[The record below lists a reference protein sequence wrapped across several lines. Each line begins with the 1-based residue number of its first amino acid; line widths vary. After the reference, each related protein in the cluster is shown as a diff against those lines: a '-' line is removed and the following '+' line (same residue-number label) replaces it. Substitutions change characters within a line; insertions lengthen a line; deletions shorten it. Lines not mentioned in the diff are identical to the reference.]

1 MKVGIMGGTF
11 DPLHMGH
18 MLAAEAARD
27 TYNLDEVWF
36 MPSHIPP
43 HKHEAG
49 VSSEDRLAM
58 VQEAVQEHESFRTLD
73 WEITRGGVSYTIETV
88 RKLQQEYPKL
98 DLYFIIGADMVQYLP
113 KWEGIEELVQ
123 RLTFIG
129 VGRPG
134 TNLDLEALPSDIS
147 DKVILADM
155 PLVDISST
163 MLRKRAAEG
172 KSIRYMVPET
182 VFNYVHRSGLY
193 GVQPRSTD

>member
-1 MKVGIMGGTF
+1 MGGTF
-11 DPLHMGH
+11 DPLHIGH

-27 TYNLDEVWF
+27 SYELDEVWF
-36 MPSHIPP
+36 MPSHMPP

-49 VSSEDRLAM
+49 VSGEDRLAM
-58 VQEAVQEHESFRTLD
+58 VQEAVKGHECYRTLD
-73 WEITRGGVSYTIETV
+73 WEVNRGGVSYTIDTV
-88 RKLQQEYPKL
+88 RMLQERYPDI

-113 KWEGIEELVQ
+113 KWRSIEELAE

-134 TNLDLEALPSDIS
+134 TPLNLDVLPEAIAG
-147 DKVILADM
+147 KVMLADM
-155 PLVDISST
+155 PMVDISST

-172 KSIRYMVPET
+172 KSIRYMVPEA

>member
-11 DPLHMGH
+11 DPLHIGH
-18 MLAAEAARD
+18 MMAAEAARE
-27 TYNLDEVWF
+27 TYGLQEVWF

-49 VSSEDRLAM
+49 VSGADRLAM
-58 VQEAVQEHESFRTLD
+58 VQEAIKNHEAFRTLD
-73 WEITRGGVSYTIETV
+73 WEVVRGGVSYTYETI
-88 RKLQQEYPKL
+88 RRLQEAYPHF

-113 KWEGIEELVQ
+113 KWNEIEELVQ

-134 TNLDLEALPSDIS
+134 TPLDLEALPTYIAE
-147 DKVILADM
+147 KVLLADM

-163 MLRKRAAEG
+163 MLRERAAAG
-172 KSIRYMVPET
+172 KSIRYMVPEA
-182 VFNYVHRSGLY
+182 VFDFVQRSGLY
-193 GVQPRSTD
+193 GIQSRSSD

>member
-11 DPLHMGH
+11 DPLHIGH
-18 MLAAEAARD
+18 MMAAEAARD
-27 TYNLDEVWF
+27 TYGLQEVWF

-49 VSSEDRLAM
+49 VSGEDRLAM
-58 VQEAVQEHESFRTLD
+58 VQEAVKNHEAFCTLD
-73 WEITRGGVSYTIETV
+73 WEVVRGGVSYTYETI
-88 RKLQQEYPKL
+88 RRLQEEYPHF

-113 KWEGIEELVQ
+113 KWNEIEELVQ

-134 TNLDLEALPSDIS
+134 TPLDLDALPDFIAK
-147 DKVILADM
+147 KVLLADM

-163 MLRKRAAEG
+163 MLRERAAAG
-172 KSIRYMVPET
+172 KSIRYMVPEA
-182 VFNYVHRSGLY
+182 VFDYVQRSGLY
-193 GVQPRSTD
+193 GIRPRSAD

>member
-11 DPLHMGH
+11 DPLHIGH
-18 MLAAEAARD
+18 MMAAEAARD
-27 TYNLDEVWF
+27 TYGLQEVWF

-49 VSSEDRLAM
+49 VSGEDRLAM
-58 VQEAVQEHESFRTLD
+58 VQEAVKNHEAFCTLD
-73 WEITRGGVSYTIETV
+73 WEVVRGGVSYTYETI
-88 RKLQQEYPKL
+88 RRLQEEYPHF

-113 KWEGIEELVQ
+113 KWNEIEELVQ

-134 TNLDLEALPSDIS
+134 TPLDLDALPDFIAK
-147 DKVILADM
+147 KVLLADM

-163 MLRKRAAEG
+163 MLRERAAAG
-172 KSIRYMVPET
+172 KSIRYMVPEA
-182 VFNYVHRSGLY
+182 VFDYVQRSGLY
-193 GVQPRSTD
+193 GILTAKR

>member
-11 DPLHMGH
+11 DPLHIGH
-18 MLAAEAARD
+18 MMAAEAARD
-27 TYNLDEVWF
+27 TYGLQEVWF

-49 VSSEDRLAM
+49 VSGEDRLAM
-58 VQEAVQEHESFRTLD
+58 VQEAVKNHEAFCTLD
-73 WEITRGGVSYTIETV
+73 WEVVRGGVSYTYETI
-88 RKLQQEYPKL
+88 RHLQEEYPHF

-113 KWEGIEELVQ
+113 KWNEIEELVQ

-134 TNLDLEALPSDIS
+134 TPLDLDALPDFIAK
-147 DKVILADM
+147 KVLLADM

-163 MLRKRAAEG
+163 MLRERAAAG
-172 KSIRYMVPET
+172 KSIRYMVPEA
-182 VFNYVHRSGLY
+182 VFDYVQRSGLY
-193 GVQPRSTD
+193 GIQPRSAD

>member
-27 TYNLDEVWF
+27 TYSLDEVWF

-58 VQEAVQEHESFRTLD
+58 VQEAVQAHESFRTLD
-73 WEITRGGVSYTIETV
+73 WEISRGGVSYTIQTV
-88 RKLQQEYPKL
+88 RKLQQEFPHL
-98 DLYFIIGADMVQYLP
+98 ELYFIIGADMVQYLP
-113 KWEGIEELVQ
+113 KWEEIEELVQ

-134 TNLDLEALPSDIS
+134 TKLDLAVLPENIAE
-147 DKVILADM
+147 KIVLADM
-155 PLVDISST
+155 PQVDISST
-163 MLRKRAAEG
+163 MLRERAAEG
-172 KSIRYMVPET
+172 KSIRYMVPEA

-193 GVQPRSTD
+193 GVQPRSAD

>member
-11 DPLHMGH
+11 DPLHIGH
-18 MLAAEAARD
+18 MMAAEAARD
-27 TYNLDEVWF
+27 TYGLQEVWF

-49 VSSEDRLAM
+49 VSGEDRLAM
-58 VQEAVQEHESFRTLD
+58 VQEAVKNHEAFCTLD
-73 WEITRGGVSYTIETV
+73 WEVVRGGVSYTYETI
-88 RKLQQEYPKL
+88 RRLQEEYPHF

-113 KWEGIEELVQ
+113 KWNEIEELVQ

-134 TNLDLEALPSDIS
+134 TPLDLDALPDFIAK
-147 DKVILADM
+147 KVLLADM

-163 MLRKRAAEG
+163 MLRERAAAG
-172 KSIRYMVPET
+172 KSIRYMVPEA
-182 VFNYVHRSGLY
+182 VFDYVQRSGLY
-193 GVQPRSTD
+193 GIQPRSAD